1 MEKTYIF
8 QPQNVCSR
16 EMKIVYDGDA
26 IVKLEVVGGCQG
38 NLRGISSLLS
48 GMKIDDAIE
57 HLDGIQCRGSRTGLT
72 SCPDQIATALKKI
85 KSL

>member
-1 MEKTYIF
+1 MEKTYTF

-16 EMKIVYDGDA
+16 EMKIVYDGER

-38 NLRGISSLLS
+38 NLQGIASLIV
-48 GMKIDDAIE
+48 GMKIEEAIARLE
-57 HLDGIQCRGSRTGLT
+57 GIQCHGSKTGLT

-85 KSL
+85 KA